1 MKSDLTDR
9 VAIPGRLLSEIRDL
23 YAMIRFVLEHPNLR
37 YIIVCGKEV
46 KSHRAGQA
54 LLSLARNGI
63 EKDERIV
70 GASRP

>member
-9 VAIPGRLLSEIRDL
+9 IAIPGLLLSEIRDI
-23 YAMIRFVLEHPNLR
+23 YAMIRFVLQHPNLR
-37 YIIVCGKEV
+37 YIIVCCKEV
-46 KSHRAGQA
+46 KSDRAGHA
-54 LLSLARNGI
+54 LLSFARNSI